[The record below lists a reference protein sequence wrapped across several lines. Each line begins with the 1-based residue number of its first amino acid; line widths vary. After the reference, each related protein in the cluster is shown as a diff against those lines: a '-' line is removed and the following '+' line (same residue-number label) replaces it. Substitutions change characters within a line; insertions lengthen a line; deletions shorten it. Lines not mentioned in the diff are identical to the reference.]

1 LLFFFTPFHQFLLS
15 APFMQPDNT
24 KTYKNRCLFRGTFGF
39 CFLFL
44 YCLPMALA
52 GAFWFSNDA
61 DVAESST
68 EHHSSFSDN
77 SHSTW
82 ESMVLF
88 RFSPKPKQ
96 QETAQEVDTEED
108 ENENLHNRLLSIF
121 LDELSKKAGSASG
134 FIYKES
140 LLQTRRELAL
150 FVLHHSWRTFIF

>member
-1 LLFFFTPFHQFLLS
+1 MSVIDQK
-15 APFMQPDNT
+15 
-24 KTYKNRCLFRGTFGF
+24 KTEVSNIGSFKATFGF

-44 YCLPMALA
+44 YCLPMVLA

-61 DVAESST
+61 HVAESST

-108 ENENLHNRLLSIF
+108 ENENWHNRLLSIF